1 MKIYSIYDE
10 EFKDYGRLAKADY
23 SELLELLKDTECPNG
38 VVYRPTIEAFEKL
51 AVKDFLQINM
61 YGGMPI
67 QIGYCN
73 GHNSTLNALEYHK
86 SSEINVGPTDCIL
99 VLGKMQEIE
108 DGIFDT
114 AKAKVFLLPAGV
126 AVEIYATSLHYAPWG
141 VDGKGFQ
148 IAIILPQGTNYEK
161 PEGAECPLLWGSN
174 KWLLAHPDSN
184 EAKNGAYIGLKGEN
198 LHL

>member
-23 SELLELLKDTECPNG
+23 SQLLPLLEKTECPNG
-38 VVYRPTIEAFEKL
+38 VVYRPSIEEFEKL
-51 AVKDFLQINM
+51 DVKKYLEINM

-108 DGIFDT
+108 NGVFDT
-114 AKAKVFLLPAGV
+114 AKAKAFLLPKGV
-126 AVEIYATSLHYAPWG
+126 AVEIYETSLHYAPWG
-141 VDGKGFQ
+141 VDGNGFQ
-148 IAIILPQGTNYEK
+148 IAIILPKGTNYAK
-161 PEGAECPLLWGSN
+161 PDGAECPLLWGSN
-174 KWLLAHPDSN
+174 KWLLAHPDSP
-184 EAKNGAYIGLKGEN
+184 EAKQGAYVGLKGEN

>member
-1 MKIYSIYDE
+1 MRIYSIYDE
-10 EFKDYGRLAKADY
+10 EFKDYGRLANADY
-23 SELLELLKDTECPNG
+23 TELLGLLEKTECPNG
-38 VVYRPTIEAFEKL
+38 VVYKPSIEEFEQL
-51 AVKDFLQINM
+51 EVKRFLEINM
-61 YGGMPI
+61 YGGLPI

-108 DGIFDT
+108 NGVFDT
-114 AKAKVFLLPAGV
+114 AKAKAFLLPKGV

-141 VDGKGFQ
+141 VDGNGFQ
-148 IAIILPQGTNYEK
+148 IAIILPKGTNYQK
-161 PEGAECPLLWGSN
+161 PDGAECPLLWGSN

-184 EAKNGAYIGLKGEN
+184 EAKNGAYVGLKGEN

>member
-38 VVYRPTIEAFEKL
+38 VVYCPTIEAFEKL

-114 AKAKVFLLPAGV
+114 AKAKAFLLPAGV

-148 IAIILPQGTNYEK
+148 IAIILPKGTNYEK

>member
-23 SELLELLKDTECPNG
+23 SELLELLKDTECPNS

-114 AKAKVFLLPAGV
+114 AKAKAFLLPAGV

-148 IAIILPQGTNYEK
+148 IAIILPKGTNYEK

-184 EAKNGAYIGLKGEN
+184 EAKNGAYVGLKGEN

>member
-23 SELLELLKDTECPNG
+23 SELLELLKDTECPNS

-108 DGIFDT
+108 DGVFDT
-114 AKAKVFLLPAGV
+114 AKAKAFLLPAGV

-148 IAIILPQGTNYEK
+148 IAIILPKGTNYEK

>member
-1 MKIYSIYDE
+1 MKIYSVFDK
-10 EFKDYGRLAKADY
+10 EFNDYGRLAKADY
-23 SELLELLKDTECPNG
+23 TELLTLLEKTECPNG
-38 VVYRPTIEAFEKL
+38 VVYRPTISEFEEL
-51 AVKDFLQINM
+51 DVKKYLEINT

-108 DGIFDT
+108 DGVFDT
-114 AKAKVFLLPAGV
+114 AKAKAFLLPKGV
-126 AVEIYATSLHYAPWG
+126 AVEIYATTLHYAPWG
-141 VDGKGFQ
+141 VDGNGFQ
-148 IAIILPQGTNYEK
+148 IAIILPKGTNYQK
-161 PEGAECPLLWGSN
+161 PENAECPLLWGSN
-174 KWLLAHPDSN
+174 KWLLAHPNSS
-184 EAKNGAYIGLKGEN
+184 EAKNGAYVGLKGEN